1 MKNIA
6 LIFILFFT
14 SLLLFTP
21 LVTQVT
27 HANEWVL
34 EASNNDVN
42 VYSRSWPSDAFREIK
57 GETTVTASMR
67 QLVSFLQDENINT
80 RWVPYSG
87 GAKILERPDQHQT
100 YVHFKMNAKWPFKD
114 RDTVA
119 LFTLS
124 QNKNNKSV
132 TIQLKSTPER
142 ISMLEDRIRIK
153 KFSGFWE
160 LIPLNDAQIHIT
172 YQTHLDPGGYLP
184 AWMSNRV
191 AYKSTLTSLSNLK
204 KQIVNYNNVSNHFSF
219 IQE

>member
-1 MKNIA
+1 MKNTA
-6 LIFILFFT
+6 LT
-14 SLLLFTP
+14 SILLLSSV
-21 LVTQVT
+21 LLLSSIVTQVT
-27 HANEWVL
+27 HANDWVL
-34 EASNNDVN
+34 EARNNDVN
-42 VYSRSWPSDAFREIK
+42 VYSRGWPNDAFREIK

-67 QLVSFLQDENINT
+67 QLVSFLQDESINT
-80 RWVPYSG
+80 QWVPYSG
-87 GAKILERPDQHQT
+87 GAKILERPDQYQT

-124 QNKNNKSV
+124 QNKNNKNV
-132 TIQLKSTPER
+132 TIQLESKPER
-142 ISMLEDRIRIK
+142 INMLEDRIRIK
-153 KFSGFWE
+153 EFSGFWE
-160 LIPLNDAQIHIT
+160 LIPLNEAQIHIT

>member
-1 MKNIA
+1 MKNVA
-6 LIFILFFT
+6 LTCILILT
-14 SLLLFTP
+14 SILLLSP
-21 LVTQVT
+21 LVT

-34 EASNNDVN
+34 EASNNDVS

-57 GETTVTASMR
+57 GETTVIASMR

-100 YVHFKMNAKWPFKD
+100 YVHFKMNARWPFKN

-124 QNKNNKSV
+124 QNDSDKSV
-132 TIQLKSTPER
+132 TIQLESAPNR
-142 ISMLEDRIRIK
+142 INMVEGRIRIRE
-153 KFSGFWE
+153 FSGFWE
-160 LIPLNDAQIHIT
+160 LTPIDNAQIHIV
-172 YQTHLDPGGYLP
+172 YQTHLNPEGYLP

-191 AYKSTLTSLSNLK
+191 AYNSTLISLYNLK
-204 KQIVNYNNVSNHFSF
+204 KQIVNYNHVSDHFFF

>member
-1 MKNIA
+1 MKNST
-6 LIFILFFT
+6 LT
-14 SLLLFTP
+14 SILLLSSV
-21 LVTQVT
+21 LLLSSIATQVT
-27 HANEWVL
+27 HANDWVL

-42 VYSRSWPSDAFREIK
+42 VYSRNWPSDAFREIK

-67 QLVSFLQDENINT
+67 QLVSFLQDESINT
-80 RWVPYSG
+80 QWVPYSG
-87 GAKILERPDQHQT
+87 GAKVLERPDQYQT

-124 QNKNNKSV
+124 QNELNNSV
-132 TIQLKSTPER
+132 IIQLESAPER
-142 ISMLEDRIRIK
+142 INMLKDRIRIK

-160 LIPLNDAQIHIT
+160 LIPQDNAQIHIT

-191 AYKSTLTSLSNLK
+191 AYKSTLISLSNLK
-204 KQIVNYNNVSNHFSF
+204 KQIVNYHNVSDHFLF

>member
-1 MKNIA
+1 MKNVA
-6 LIFILFFT
+6 LTCILFLT
-14 SLLLFTP
+14 SILLLSP

-34 EASNNDVN
+34 EASNNDVS

-100 YVHFKMNAKWPFKD
+100 YVHFKMNAKWPFKN

-132 TIQLKSTPER
+132 TIQLESAPNR
-142 ISMLEDRIRIK
+142 INMVEGRIRIK
-153 KFSGFWE
+153 EFSGFWE
-160 LIPLNDAQIHIT
+160 LTPIDNVQIHIV
-172 YQTHLDPGGYLP
+172 YQTHLNPGGYLP

-191 AYKSTLTSLSNLK
+191 AYNSTLISLSNLK
-204 KQIVNYNNVSNHFSF
+204 KEIVNYNHVSDHFLF